1 MSGNFP
7 TAGPYQA
14 KSGGGQDGFVV
25 KLAATGSTLSY
36 STYLGGYGADE
47 VTGIYRDPVGHILV
61 AGTTGSPNFP
71 VTAGAFQTTFGGETD
86 GFVTRF
92 GTSFQLLNSTF
103 VGGSLNDGI
112 TAMTQDFHGL
122 PYLTGSTD
130 STDFPVQRPF
140 QSGNGGALDAFV
152 VKMSADLSTELF
164 GTYLGGTGSDG
175 GNAIAVDFE
184 TSIVVAGQTSSGNFP
199 LAAGMQGYSQEVLAS
214 FVTKIAPSFTAGVA
228 YGSAGVQNIT
238 VDTWH
243 TAASPQSTLYGVATD
258 LPIVG
263 DWDGSGKKRI
273 GLFRNGTWILDINGN
288 GVVDAAD
295 KTVVFGQAGDVPV
308 VGDWLGTGHIAL
320 GLFRSGTFILDLS
333 GHLSGVATGQSD
345 ATFAFGQGGD
355 VPIVADWSGSG
366 TAKVGI
372 FRNGLWIVD
381 YAGARAMNGTNR
393 SYTYGQAGDL
403 PVVGDWDSSGH
414 PSKIGIYRGGLWV
427 LDYDGDNTLTTP
439 YINEMAF
446 GFGIAGYTP
455 LIF

>member
-1 MSGNFP
+1 M
-7 TAGPYQA
+7 
-14 KSGGGQDGFVV
+14 
-25 KLAATGSTLSY
+25 
-36 STYLGGYGADE
+36 
-47 VTGIYRDPVGHILV
+47 
-61 AGTTGSPNFP
+61 
-71 VTAGAFQTTFGGETD
+71 
-86 GFVTRF
+86 
-92 GTSFQLLNSTF
+92 
-103 VGGSLNDGI
+103 
-112 TAMTQDFHGL
+112 
-122 PYLTGSTD
+122 
-130 STDFPVQRPF
+130 
-140 QSGNGGALDAFV
+140 
-152 VKMSADLSTELF
+152 LF
-164 GTYLGGTGSDG
+164 GTYLGGTGSEG

-199 LAAGMQGYSQEVLAS
+199 VAGSVQGYSEEILAS
-214 FVTKIAPSFTAGVA
+214 FLTKIAPSFMAAVA
-228 YGSAGVQNIT
+228 YGTAGTQTIT
-238 VDTWH
+238 EVLWRI
-243 TAASPQSTLYGVATD
+243 AASPQSTTYGNATD
-258 LPIVG
+258 RPITG
-263 DWDGSGKKRI
+263 DWDGTGKKRI

-366 TAKVGI
+366 TTKVGI

-393 SYTYGQAGDL
+393 NYNYGQAGDL

-427 LDYDGDNTLTTP
+427 LDYDGDNALTTP
-439 YINEMAF
+439 YVNEMAF
-446 GFGIAGYTP
+446 GFGSAGYTP